1 MLGLSCICLL
11 TKIYMHVV
19 QQKLSV
25 MILIIVVIVY
35 SRYNLVHYV
44 PLADVHDGVSRF
56 GGAGEHFQYN
66 I

>member
-1 MLGLSCICLL
+1 
-11 TKIYMHVV
+11 MHVV